1 MATYEA
7 SGRFTANA
15 FRDRVEVL
23 KRVTQIAADGTR
35 KDAYTLD
42 KAVWANVNIISTQTI
57 SPDGV
62 EVGRRLNYRVVI
74 RKEAAA
80 VDYST
85 RLKFRGKTLILAAP
99 PAEVNGRVYVFDA
112 YDLEEVQNGSN

>member
-15 FRDRVEVL
+15 FHDRVEVL
-23 KRVTQIAADGTR
+23 KKKTTIAADGTR
-35 KDAYTLD
+35 KDEYISTGTI
-42 KAVWANVNIISTQTI
+42 WANVNIISTQTI

-74 RKEAAA
+74 RKGAAA

-99 PAEVNGRVYVFDA
+99 PAEVNGRVYVLDA
-112 YDLEEVQNGSN
+112 YDLEEVQNGSD